1 MNDYFTKETMLAF
14 AGATAL
20 ATLVP
25 MAVSTLGGERMQPY
39 LKWVAAVVAMGLAL
53 LNAAVSGA
61 VHDPLLWVV
70 GLANGVLVF
79 LAAAGANTV
88 TKDRP
93 TSVARVIG
101 ESPAL
106 GERSITRARRSWF

>member
-1 MNDYFTKETMLAF
+1 MNEYFSKETMLAF

-25 MAVSTLGGERMQPY
+25 VAVSTLGGERVQPY
-39 LKWVAAVVAMGLAL
+39 LKWVAAVVAMSLAL
-53 LNAAVSGA
+53 LNAAMSGA
-61 VHDPLLWVV
+61 AHDPLLWVV
-70 GLANGVLVF
+70 GVANGVLIF
-79 LAAAGANTV
+79 LAAVGANTV

-101 ESPAL
+101 EAPSL
-106 GERSITRARRSWF
+106 HERSVTRARRAWF